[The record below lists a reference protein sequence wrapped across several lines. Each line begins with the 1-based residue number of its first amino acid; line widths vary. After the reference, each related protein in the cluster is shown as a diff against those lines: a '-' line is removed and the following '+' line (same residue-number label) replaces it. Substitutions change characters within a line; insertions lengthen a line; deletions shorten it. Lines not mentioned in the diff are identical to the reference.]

1 MVKAGVNH
9 RQNQQR
15 QHGGKG
21 EAEHDHHRHTLEK
34 TSRSS
39 GAAKYGGEGG
49 QQDRPQTRG
58 CRINSLSL
66 IFLLFCCSISSTS
79 TMPLRISIP
88 LRLSKPIKAIKPKG
102 CR

>member
-34 TSRSS
+34 DIAQQWGQT
-39 GAAKYGGEGG
+39 KYGGEGG

-58 CRINSLSL
+58 CRINDCLSL
-66 IFLLFCCSISSTS
+66 IFFLFFIIFSF
-79 TMPLRISIP
+79 LYF
-88 LRLSKPIKAIKPKG
+88 IKI
-102 CR
+102 

>member
-39 GAAKYGGEGG
+39 GA
-49 QQDRPQTRG
+49 RPSTVVKAVS
-58 CRINSLSL
+58 RIGRRREVAA
-66 IFLLFCCSISSTS
+66 SIIAC
-79 TMPLRISIP
+79 L
-88 LRLSKPIKAIKPKG
+88 
-102 CR
+102 

>member
-34 TSRSS
+34 DIAQQR
-39 GAAKYGGEGG
+39 GQAKYGGEGG

-58 CRINSLSL
+58 CRINKSLTL
-66 IFLLFCCSISSTS
+66 IFLLLLLLYLFYQHNAVTDQH
-79 TMPLRISIP
+79 T
-88 LRLSKPIKAIKPKG
+88 AQAEQAD
-102 CR
+102 